1 MKPFPPDETHSSS
14 PPAAK
19 RPALSSTQDCG
30 DVFLPSWPIPSTT
43 KPFPPFFD
51 SFPTN
56 LDSYTF

>member
-51 SFPTN
+51 S
-56 LDSYTF
+56 S